1 MHKGLK
7 QIFTRYFISRLLPRF
22 MQVQNKVESYLLF
35 LGPNWKSL
43 SRRWEPIWWSI
54 CACICVHWLG
64 SCICFSWQK
73 LSFVKSRNLRLALP
87 VMHLPYSSLIFSL
100 KGALKFC
107 RQLSI
112 YSFYQVKGQQKR
124 LNCCF
129 KCIFLVEYLFYYSLS
144 ETDKK
149 LTFSLFYIEFCGLE
163 HFDQYLWY

>member
-1 MHKGLK
+1 
-7 QIFTRYFISRLLPRF
+7 

-35 LGPNWKSL
+35 LGPNWRSL
-43 SRRWEPIWWSI
+43 SRRWEPIWWFI
-54 CACICVHWLG
+54 CACIRVHWLG
-64 SCICFSWQK
+64 PCICFSWQK